1 MSGRPIFCCAFAKV
15 DDSAVFAD
23 SAAPS
28 KRPSFCHTVVKVADS
43 ADSANI
49 DCVVTADS
57 MAIPIRPIFCGLIE
71 DEATS
76 LFMSGDSAD
85 SADSAAT
92 SRRLIFC
99 NTFVKVVDSAD
110 SATFDHFFVSG
121 NIFGAGQ
128 AGPKSVLPSS
138 PCGDAQLCCVLR
150 IYESSVGE
158 CAGMG
163 VRDAVHRQ
171 GAERTTQAQT
181 QKV

>member
-1 MSGRPIFCCAFAKV
+1 MFCYAFVKA

-28 KRPSFCHTVVKVADS
+28 SRPIFGSTFAKVDDS

-49 DCVVTADS
+49 DCVAAAHS
-57 MAIPIRPIFCGLIE
+57 MTIPLRPSFCRPIE
-71 DEATS
+71 NEATS